1 LFEED
6 GVEVMLRE
14 TERMLEPSNLLA
26 LASMQ
31 GEPLLRMPR
40 RIGRLASRLET
51 GTLKVGIQPT
61 GLHELE
67 HLARSVANR
76 IGAAMIISA
85 LLVASG
91 LMARVNDTVAI
102 VGFVLSVGLGLFELW
117 RILRTPGDL

>member
-102 VGFVLSVGLGLFELW
+102 DGFVLSVGLGLFELW
-117 RILRTPGDL
+117 RILRTPSDL

>member
-85 LLVASG
+85 LLVASA